1 MLKEAGIGFGDR
13 VCFLLPHSIE
23 QMVWVQAAKRVGAI
37 CTCLPESISIASLA
51 GRLFDVAASLCV
63 TSSAKSAMDSAD
75 LRASHKAMVLHAIMD
90 YVSMEAVLRTIKRVL
105 PEQRWRT
112 SQGKVDIKGVCET
125 IEASF
130 KGDGAVSPK
139 TVAAKLEVI
148 FSMQPPLRERAEE
161 LAAHL
166 QEEMVREHASRLKT
180 RVMVVPNPFAKQGSP
195 PESSVPSTA
204 PSTAPSPAPSLFS
217 TSPVPPRRNHSSG
230 NRLQDLATQQLG
242 SLVFSYDELSARAM
256 PQLLAAGKLDS
267 YDALLALEDREMVAT
282 IWKVSPCV
290 AVASMHPKGIVY
302 TSGSSGNK
310 ATGLVQDTGGYASG
324 VCNTMKICFDAT
336 PGVDVIYTNAAPS
349 WVTGQT
355 YGLTGPLAMRV
366 TSVLVTGM
374 PEATMAQCLAN
385 VVQQL
390 KVTIFVA
397 SASFLKRALKNSW
410 QAAWLQRQR
419 LDEHLRVA
427 ASCGEPLSPAMHKL
441 GMAVLCPN
449 YINSYW
455 ASEHGAIILASASF
469 GNAEQP
475 VTGNAEMFALPWV
488 NAAVW
493 LPVGTANEDG
503 RIRFT
508 QAEPPPAEDAK
519 GAGGNGTAMT
529 NGSRVANGGVDGKA
543 AASVTGGLSKVS
555 ADLKGRLVVTKPW
568 PSMARTVWGD
578 AEEASRDGWVGDL
591 DTYRQHYWSTF
602 ARDDGE
608 PVMALD
614 LADLACPHSNG
625 SISVLGHSREEF
637 RLGIDRVVVAAAELE
652 ATLLSASTDV
662 IDAVVVALPD
672 RESNV
677 KPGEKPPSIPI
688 ACLVLPEGV
697 SLTDE
702 LTNTLKRAVHV
713 SMGASCVPEDFVQ
726 IPAIPRTHNAKPMRN
741 VVQRLFLLRDG
752 GAFNEVSEI
761 ANASCLLELKAAIDE
776 WRFQQALPQLDE
788 RC

>member
-13 VCFLLPHSIE
+13 VCFLLPHSVE
-23 QMVWVQAAKRVGAI
+23 HMVWIQAAKRVGAI

-204 PSTAPSPAPSLFS
+204 PSTAPSPAPSRFS
-217 TSPVPPRRNHSSG
+217 TSPGPPRR
-230 NRLQDLATQQLG
+230 
-242 SLVFSYDELSARAM
+242 
-256 PQLLAAGKLDS
+256 PQPGQSAAGSGHSAARVSGLQLRRAQRAG
-267 YDALLALEDREMVAT
+267 DA
-282 IWKVSPCV
+282 
-290 AVASMHPKGIVY
+290 AVARGGQARQLRRAPCARGPRD
-302 TSGSSGNK
+302 GGDDLE
-310 ATGLVQDTGGYASG
+310 GLAVRRR
-324 VCNTMKICFDAT
+324 
-336 PGVDVIYTNAAPS
+336 GVDAPEGHRVHFWLVREQGDRAGAGHGRLRLGRVQHDENLLRRHAGRRRHLHERGAVVGDGANLWPHRPARDACHLGARHGHARGDDGPVPRQCGAAAQ
-349 WVTGQT
+349 GDH
-355 YGLTGPLAMRV
+355 LRGP
-366 TSVLVTGM
+366 
-374 PEATMAQCLAN
+374 
-385 VVQQL
+385 
-390 KVTIFVA
+390 
-397 SASFLKRALKNSW
+397 ASFLKRALKNSW

-455 ASEHGAIILASASF
+455 ASEHGAILASASF
-469 GNAEQP
+469 GNAEP

-493 LPVGTANEDG
+493 LPGG
-503 RIRFT
+503 RQRGRRIRFT

-543 AASVTGGLSKVS
+543 AASATGGLSKVS
-555 ADLKGRLVVTKPW
+555 ADLQGRLVVTKPW

-741 VVQRLFLLRDG
+741 VVQRLF
-752 GAFNEVSEI
+752 
-761 ANASCLLELKAAIDE
+761 C
-776 WRFQQALPQLDE
+776 
-788 RC
+788 